1 MKALF
6 PLIASIASLA
16 ASPYGVSIAPG
27 TQQELPEGAT
37 AVRFSPA
44 SSDFAASPKAGEI
57 RRYGVLRPEAIPA
70 DDKAWSDF
78 VTESLE
84 NKITSW
90 EVLDSFNLGPR
101 QQNSPFRYVELLTL
115 AKKAAPQARIGF
127 SLANYDLEFLDDAL
141 RDGAGGQFDFISL
154 SPFPCSEGS
163 APVLATVLP
172 TIRKL
177 LASHKADP
185 AIPVHITL
193 TGSET
198 ALAEAAPLAL
208 SLGFAEI
215 FLATDP
221 ATIAKI
227 PSAPIPAPAPPDL
240 AGKESVRVTLGETN
254 TSEGLYQV
262 LPSDTPWD
270 AKLGANRL
278 QLTASPPAFRTS
290 FLTAPGFISPEDSEI
305 EITVTAKR
313 IPSEGGQENPSALSL
328 TYESTYGTNSPK
340 VWFSVDGGN
349 KWHTHT
355 WTIKDAKFTGKLG
368 WNFLLDASG
377 AGNDILIR
385 DVSVKR

>member
-1 MKALF
+1 MKAFLILVALLA
-6 PLIASIASLA
+6 PLS
-16 ASPYGVSIAPG
+16 ASPYGISDPSGKKHGPLSI
-27 TQQELPEGAT
+27 
-37 AVRFSPA
+37 
-44 SSDFAASPKAGEI
+44 
-57 RRYGVLRPEAIPA
+57 GVLRPPA
-70 DDKAWSDF
+70 TPQEDSAWGDF
-78 VTESLE
+78 VAASTKGSGIA
-84 NKITSW
+84 NW

-115 AKKAAPQARIGF
+115 AKKAAPEARIGF
-127 SLANYDLEFLDDAL
+127 SIANYDLEFLDDAL

-154 SPFPCSEGS
+154 SPFPCAEGC
-163 APVLATVLP
+163 APILATVLP

-185 AIPVHITL
+185 GIPVHITL
-193 TGSET
+193 TGSEA

-215 FLATDP
+215 FLTTGP
-221 ATIAKI
+221 ETLAKI
-227 PSAPIPAPAPPDL
+227 PTAPVPAPAAPDL
-240 AGKESVRVTLGETN
+240 SGKDSVRVALGETN
-254 TSEGLYQV
+254 NSEGLYQV

-278 QLTASPPAFRTS
+278 NLTANPPVFRTS
-290 FLTAPGFISPEDSEI
+290 FLTAPGFISPDDSEI

-313 IPSEGGQENPSALSL
+313 IPSEGGQENPTALNL

-368 WNFLLDASG
+368 WNFILDASG
-377 AGNDILIR
+377 AGNDVLIKEVTLR
-385 DVSVKR
+385 R